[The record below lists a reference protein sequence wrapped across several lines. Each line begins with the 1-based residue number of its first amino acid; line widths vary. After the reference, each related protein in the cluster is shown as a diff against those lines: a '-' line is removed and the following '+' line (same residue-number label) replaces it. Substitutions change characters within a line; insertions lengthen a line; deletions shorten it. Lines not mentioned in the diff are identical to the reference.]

1 MDQSVK
7 DYGIQRA
14 ELLAN
19 LVLTRR
25 KDVSVFPVGEKYDVG
40 IDLFVRVMIPVMNR
54 QVLPT
59 FGVQV
64 KGTSHPLNDEQ
75 AATRYAKGLKLTPL
89 KGLFLF
95 PIVVFLFSMEGDK
108 GYYSW
113 LMEPFVS
120 SEGSPSLERAS
131 TLDMTKIQKGSV
143 DDIVQRVVEWFEV
156 MGSLLLKNSKSKQ

>member
-7 DYGIQRA
+7 DYGVQRA

-25 KDVSVFPVGEKYDVG
+25 KDVHVYPVGEKYDVG
-40 IDLFVRVMIPVMNR
+40 IDLFVRVMIPVMDR

-64 KGTSHPLNDEQ
+64 KGTPHPLIDEQ
-75 AATRYAKGLKLTPL
+75 AATRHAKGFKQTPL

-113 LMEPFVS
+113 LMEPYVS
-120 SEGSPSLERAS
+120 SEASPTLERAS
-131 TLDMTKIQKGSV
+131 TLHMTKIQKGSV
-143 DDIVQRVVEWFEV
+143 DDIVHRVVEWFEA
-156 MGSLLLKNSKSKQ
+156 MGSFLLQNSQSKQ

>member
-7 DYGIQRA
+7 DYGVQRA

-25 KDVSVFPVGEKYDVG
+25 KDVRVYPVGEKYDIG
-40 IDLFVRVMIPVMNR
+40 IDLFVRVMIPVMDR

-64 KGTSHPLNDEQ
+64 KGTPHPLIDVQ
-75 AATRYAKGLKLTPL
+75 AATRHAKGITQTPL

-113 LMEPFVS
+113 LMEPSVS
-120 SEGSPSLERAS
+120 SEGSPTLERAS

-143 DDIVQRVVEWFEV
+143 DDIVQRVVEWFEA
-156 MGSLLLKNSKSKQ
+156 MGSFLLKNSQSKQ